1 MNKLIEEVCR
11 ILDFPLERLDLALK
25 EGFSSSSPKLYDTW
39 MFVNGELTYISGYDL
54 TSNSIMDE
62 KGKLIVV
69 ETLEPWLPESG
80 IYTDG
85 KAHVHISKRTHK
97 HWQKSYK
104 DSNYITTFLG
114 DSFEFDMTKLAK
126 SKPQKLIALSGNIYY
141 ERWLVGYIEDKE
153 VQCINP
159 SLYQELIDY
168 SSRRNLGWNVSL

>member
-11 ILDFPLERLDLALK
+11 ILDFPPERADLALK

-39 MFVNGELTYISGYDL
+39 MFVNGELTYIGGFDSA
-54 TSNSIMDE
+54 SSSIMDE
-62 KGKLIVV
+62 KGNLIKV

-85 KAHVHISKRTHK
+85 KTYVHISKRTHK
-97 HWQKSYK
+97 HWHKSYR
-104 DSNYITTFLG
+104 DANYNTTFLG
-114 DSFEFDMTKLAK
+114 DSSELDRTKLAK
-126 SKPQKLIALSGNIYY
+126 SKPQKLIALRGTIYY
-141 ERWLVGYIEDKE
+141 ERCVVGYIEDKE
-153 VQCINP
+153 VKCINP